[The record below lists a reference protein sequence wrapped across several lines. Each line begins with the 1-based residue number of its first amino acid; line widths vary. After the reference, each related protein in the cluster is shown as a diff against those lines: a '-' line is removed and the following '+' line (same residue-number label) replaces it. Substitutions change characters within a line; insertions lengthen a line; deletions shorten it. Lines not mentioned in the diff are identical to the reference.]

1 MYRLY
6 NTLIDSY
13 TESDLISGGEIMK
26 KKKWLWGIIIALIV
40 VVAGGFLINYFTKQ
54 DTEEMVVN
62 EDLYGI
68 EYYNVPPMD
77 QIFVNGVVTPE
88 ESQEFYREESLGVRG
103 DLQIEN
109 GQVVKEGTLLYSYT
123 NEVLQKEISQ
133 LYNEA
138 ARLETN
144 RANTAY
150 KQQLAID
157 RWYDS
162 SEEERIQTLDE
173 ITMDFN
179 LYELDSQIQ
188 EIYSNIASMEE
199 KVYTEVIAPFEG
211 KVVIPEEKK
220 ADAPLLKLISE
231 NFYVSG
237 TINEKDLDKVKVDQV
252 ADITV
257 ISNGYT
263 TLGKV
268 SFVDTTPTNEN
279 SDSYSGNSTMSS
291 YPVKLSFN
299 SLERIVNGYH
309 VQATINMEEN
319 QVVIPKESIH
329 TEGDIQYVLVND
341 FGSVARRVIR
351 TGEETAEGVAVTSG
365 LEAEDEIIVSSQVE
379 VNEGDLLDPEMMDM
393 DMNFSNDE
401 ILEEE

>member
-1 MYRLY
+1 
-6 NTLIDSY
+6 
-13 TESDLISGGEIMK
+13 MK
-26 KKKWLWGIIIALIV
+26 KKNLLWGIIIGVIV
-40 VVAGGFLINYFTKQ
+40 IISGVFLINYLKNK
-54 DTEEMVVN
+54 DLEEVVVD
-62 EDLYGI
+62 EDPYGI

-103 DLQIEN
+103 DLQVEN

-138 ARLETN
+138 ARLETD

-157 RWYDS
+157 RWYES
-162 SEEERIQTLDE
+162 SEEERGQTLDE

-179 LYELDSQIQ
+179 LYALDSQIQ
-188 EIYSNIASMEE
+188 EIYSNIATMEE
-199 KVYTEVIAPFEG
+199 KVYTEVTAPFEG

-220 ADAPLLKLISE
+220 AEAPLLKLISE

-237 TINEKDLDKVKVDQV
+237 TINEKDLEKVKVDQV

-279 SDSYSGNSTMSS
+279 SDPYSGASTMSS

-329 TEGDIQYVLVND
+329 TEGEIQYVLVND
-341 FGSVARRVIR
+341 FGSVVRRVIQ
-351 TGEETAEGVAVTSG
+351 TGEETDEGIAVTSG
-365 LEAEDEIIVSSQVE
+365 LEAEDEIIVSSQIE
-379 VNEGDLLDPEMMDM
+379 VNEGDLLNPEMMEMEMEM
-393 DMNFSNDE
+393 DIESVE
-401 ILEEE
+401 VLEGE

>member
-1 MYRLY
+1 MY
-6 NTLIDSY
+6 NTHIDLY
-13 TESDLISGGEIMK
+13 TGSDLISGGEIMK
-26 KKKWLWGIIIALIV
+26 KKKLLWGIMIGVIVIISGV
-40 VVAGGFLINYFTKQ
+40 FLINYVTKK
-54 DTEEMVVN
+54 DPGTVVVD
-62 EDLYGI
+62 EDPYGI
-68 EYYNVPPMD
+68 EYYNVPAMD

-103 DLQIEN
+103 DLQVEN
-109 GQVVKEGTLLYSYT
+109 GQVVEEGTLLYSYT
-123 NEVLQKEISQ
+123 NETLQKEISQ

-138 ARLETN
+138 ARIETD

-157 RWYDS
+157 KWYAA
-162 SEEERIQTLDE
+162 SEEERVQTLEE

-179 LYELDSQIQ
+179 LYALDSQIQ
-188 EIYSNIASMEE
+188 EIYSNIATMEE
-199 KVYTEVIAPFEG
+199 KVYTEVTAPFEG

-220 ADAPLLKLISE
+220 AEAPLLKLISE

-279 SDSYSGNSTMSS
+279 PDPYAGATTMSS

-309 VQATINMEEN
+309 VQATINMKEN
-319 QVVIPKESIH
+319 QVMIPKESIH
-329 TEGDIQYVLVND
+329 TEGEIQYVLVND
-341 FGSVARRVIR
+341 FGSVVRRVIQ
-351 TGEETAEGVAVTSG
+351 TGEETDEGIAVTSG

-379 VNEGDLLDPEMMDM
+379 VNEGDLLNPEMMEM
-393 DMNFSNDE
+393 E
-401 ILEEE
+401 IESVDVLEGE

>member
-1 MYRLY
+1 
-6 NTLIDSY
+6 
-13 TESDLISGGEIMK
+13 MK
-26 KKKWLWGIIIALIV
+26 KKKLIWGMVIAVVVIIAAV
-40 VVAGGFLINYFTKQ
+40 FLVNYFGKQ
-54 DTEEMVVN
+54 NSDEIIVD
-62 EDLYGI
+62 EDPFGI
-68 EYYNVPPMD
+68 EYYTVPTMN

-88 ESQEFYREESLGVRG
+88 QSQEFYREESLGDRG
-103 DLQIEN
+103 ELQVEN
-109 GQVVKEGTLLYSYT
+109 GQIVEKDTLLYSYT
-123 NEVLQKEISQ
+123 NDTLQKEINQ

-157 RWYDS
+157 RWYAS
-162 SEEERIQTLDE
+162 SEEERSQTLDE

-179 LYELDSQIQ
+179 LYEIDSQIQ

-199 KVYTEVIAPFEG
+199 KVNTEVTAPFKG
-211 KVVIPEEKK
+211 KIVIPEEKK

-237 TINEKDLDKVKVDQV
+237 TVNEKDLEKVELDQV

-257 ISNGYT
+257 VSNGYT

-279 SDSYSGNSTMSS
+279 ADPYGGVSTMSS
-291 YPVKLSFN
+291 YPVKLSFD
-299 SLERIVNGYH
+299 SLEKIVNGYH

-319 QVVIPKESIH
+319 QVIIPKESIH
-329 TEGDIQYVLVND
+329 KEGDIQFVLVND
-341 FGSVARRVIR
+341 FGSVARRVIQ
-351 TGEETAEGVAVTSG
+351 TGEETDEGVAVTSG
-365 LEAEDEIIVSSQVE
+365 LEAEDEIIVSSQIE
-379 VNEGDLLDPEMMDM
+379 INEGDLLNPDMMDM
-393 DMNFSNDE
+393 GTDMNMEIGSDE
-401 ILEEE
+401 VLEGE

>member
-1 MYRLY
+1 MY
-6 NTLIDSY
+6 NTRIDLY
-13 TESDLISGGEIMK
+13 MGSDLISGGEIMK
-26 KKKWLWGIIIALIV
+26 KKNLLWGIIIGVIV
-40 VVAGGFLINYFTKQ
+40 IISGVFLINYLKNK
-54 DTEEMVVN
+54 DLEEVVVD
-62 EDLYGI
+62 EDPYGI

-88 ESQEFYREESLGVRG
+88 ESQEFYREETLGVRG
-103 DLQIEN
+103 DLQVEN
-109 GQVVKEGTLLYSYT
+109 GQVVTEGTLLYSYT

-138 ARLETN
+138 ARLETD

-157 RWYDS
+157 RWYES
-162 SEEERIQTLDE
+162 SEEERGQTLEE

-179 LYELDSQIQ
+179 LYALDSQIQ
-188 EIYSNIASMEE
+188 EIYSNIATMEE
-199 KVYTEVIAPFEG
+199 KVYTEVTAPFEG

-220 ADAPLLKLISE
+220 AEAPLLKLISE

-237 TINEKDLDKVKVDQV
+237 TINEKDLEKVKVDQV

-279 SDSYSGNSTMSS
+279 SDPYEGTSTMSS

-329 TEGDIQYVLVND
+329 TEGEIQYVLVND
-341 FGSVARRVIR
+341 FGSVVRRVIQ
-351 TGEETAEGVAVTSG
+351 TGEETDEGIAVTSG

-379 VNEGDLLDPEMMDM
+379 VNEGDLLNPEMMEM
-393 DMNFSNDE
+393 DIESVE
-401 ILEEE
+401 VLEGE

>member
-1 MYRLY
+1 
-6 NTLIDSY
+6 
-13 TESDLISGGEIMK
+13 MK
-26 KKKWLWGIIIALIV
+26 KKKLIWGMVIAVVVIIAAV
-40 VVAGGFLINYFTKQ
+40 FLVNYFGKKNS
-54 DTEEMVVN
+54 DEIIVD
-62 EDLYGI
+62 EDPFGI
-68 EYYNVPPMD
+68 EYYTVPTMN

-88 ESQEFYREESLGVRG
+88 QSQEFYREESLGDRG
-103 DLQIEN
+103 ELQVEN
-109 GQVVKEGTLLYSYT
+109 GQIVEKDTLLYGYT
-123 NEVLQKEISQ
+123 NDTLQKEINQ

-157 RWYDS
+157 RWYAS
-162 SEEERIQTLDE
+162 SEEERSQTLDE

-179 LYELDSQIQ
+179 LYEIDSQIQ

-199 KVYTEVIAPFEG
+199 KVNTEVTAPFKG
-211 KVVIPEEKK
+211 KIVIPEEKK

-237 TINEKDLDKVKVDQV
+237 TVNEKDLEKVELDQV

-257 ISNGYT
+257 VSNGYT

-279 SDSYSGNSTMSS
+279 ADPYGGVSTMSS
-291 YPVKLSFN
+291 YPVKLSFD
-299 SLERIVNGYH
+299 SLEKIVNGYH

-319 QVVIPKESIH
+319 QVIIPKESIH
-329 TEGDIQYVLVND
+329 KEGDIQFVLVND
-341 FGSVARRVIR
+341 FGSVARRVIQ
-351 TGEETAEGVAVTSG
+351 TGEETDEGVAVTSG
-365 LEAEDEIIVSSQVE
+365 LEAEDEIIVSSQIE
-379 VNEGDLLDPEMMDM
+379 INEGDLLNPDMMDIGTN
-393 DMNFSNDE
+393 MNMKIGSDE
-401 ILEEE
+401 VLEGE

>member
-1 MYRLY
+1 
-6 NTLIDSY
+6 
-13 TESDLISGGEIMK
+13 MK
-26 KKKWLWGIIIALIV
+26 KKKLIWGTVIAVVVIIAAV
-40 VVAGGFLINYFTKQ
+40 FLVNYFGNQNSDEIIVDK
-54 DTEEMVVN
+54 DPF
-62 EDLYGI
+62 GI
-68 EYYNVPPMD
+68 EYYTVPPMN

-88 ESQEFYREESLGVRG
+88 QSQEFYREESLGDRG
-103 DLQIEN
+103 ELQVEN
-109 GQVVKEGTLLYSYT
+109 GQIVEQDTLLYSYT
-123 NEVLQKEISQ
+123 NDTLQKEINQ

-157 RWYDS
+157 RWYAS
-162 SEEERIQTLDE
+162 SEEERSQTLDE

-179 LYELDSQIQ
+179 LYEIDSQIQ

-199 KVYTEVIAPFEG
+199 KVNTEVTAPFKG
-211 KVVIPEEKK
+211 KIVIPEEKK

-237 TINEKDLDKVKVDQV
+237 TVNEKDLEKVELDQV

-257 ISNGYT
+257 VSNGYT

-279 SDSYSGNSTMSS
+279 ADPYGGVSTMSS
-291 YPVKLSFN
+291 YPVKLSFD
-299 SLERIVNGYH
+299 SLEKIVNGYH

-319 QVVIPKESIH
+319 QVIIPKESIH
-329 TEGDIQYVLVND
+329 KEGDIQFVLVND
-341 FGSVARRVIR
+341 FGSVARRVIQ
-351 TGEETAEGVAVTSG
+351 TGEETDEGVAVTSG
-365 LEAEDEIIVSSQVE
+365 LEAEDEIIVSSQIE
-379 VNEGDLLDPEMMDM
+379 INEGDLLNPDMMDM
-393 DMNFSNDE
+393 ETDMNMEIGSDE
-401 ILEEE
+401 VLEGE

>member
-1 MYRLY
+1 MV
-6 NTLIDSY
+6 IAVVV
-13 TESDLISGGEIMK
+13 
-26 KKKWLWGIIIALIV
+26 IIAAV
-40 VVAGGFLINYFTKQ
+40 FLVNYFGKQ
-54 DTEEMVVN
+54 NSDEIIVD
-62 EDLYGI
+62 EDPFGI
-68 EYYNVPPMD
+68 EYYTVPTMN

-88 ESQEFYREESLGVRG
+88 QSQEFYREESLGDRG
-103 DLQIEN
+103 ELQVEN
-109 GQVVKEGTLLYSYT
+109 GQIVEKDTLLYGYT
-123 NEVLQKEISQ
+123 NDTLQKEINQ

-157 RWYDS
+157 RWYAS
-162 SEEERIQTLDE
+162 SEEERSQTLDE

-179 LYELDSQIQ
+179 LYEIDSQIQ

-199 KVYTEVIAPFEG
+199 KVNTEVMAPFKG
-211 KVVIPEEKK
+211 KIVIPEEKK
-220 ADAPLLKLISE
+220 SDAPLLKLISE

-237 TINEKDLDKVKVDQV
+237 TVNEKDLEKVELDQV

-257 ISNGYT
+257 VSNGYT

-279 SDSYSGNSTMSS
+279 ADPYGGVSTMSS
-291 YPVKLSFN
+291 YPVKLSFD
-299 SLERIVNGYH
+299 SLEKIVNGYH

-329 TEGDIQYVLVND
+329 KEGDIQFVLVND
-341 FGSVARRVIR
+341 FGSVARRVIQ
-351 TGEETAEGVAVTSG
+351 TGEEMDEGIVVTSG
-365 LEAEDEIIVSSQVE
+365 LEAEDEIIVSSQIE
-379 VNEGDLLDPEMMDM
+379 INEGDLLNPDMMDM
-393 DMNFSNDE
+393 ETDMNMEIGSDE
-401 ILEEE
+401 VLEGE